1 MTPYTEHRR
10 AMNRLVL
17 EEARKHQT
25 SRCPVCN
32 KREYKVLET
41 RPTSYKGIGQNIR
54 RRRRRCDHCGHRDTT
69 YEIPDFMYRQMVE
82 DRKIVDEIAK
92 SFGFKNKPA
101 FKTSAVEE
109 SNVDCD
115 DCRFNDGESCSFDL
129 PEYGTFDCRDCVNF
143 QKGD

>member
-25 SRCPVCN
+25 SRCPECG
-32 KREYKVLET
+32 KRGWYVLET
-41 RPTSYKGIGQNIR
+41 RPTSYKGVGKDIR
-54 RRRRRCDHCGHRDTT
+54 RRRRRCSHCGHRDTT
-69 YEIPDFMYRQMVE
+69 YEIPDFMYRQMLE

-101 FKTSAVEE
+101 FKTSAVDE

-115 DCRFNDGESCSFDL
+115 DCRFNDGERCSFGL